1 MAAWD
6 GVSEFVAVAETASFT
21 AAAKR
26 LRLSV
31 AQISRQVAGLEA
43 RLKVK
48 LFYRTTRRV
57 TLTEAGGV
65 YYRHCSHALE
75 GLDDAERAVSDLQA
89 TPQGK
94 IKLTAPITFGEER
107 VMPLINDFMVLH
119 PQLELECQL
128 TNQLVDILADGY
140 DLAIRL
146 GHLQDSS
153 MIARKLSSRERYVCA
168 SPDYVARFG
177 APHTLSE
184 LDQHHCLVGG
194 AGYWRFLEGDKTRS
208 VKVTGRMQCNSA
220 YALVDAALK
229 GLGLIQVPDY
239 YVQDYI
245 QQGRLL
251 TVLDPY
257 CEPEE
262 GLWAL
267 YPFNRQLSP
276 KIKMLVAY
284 LAEHMTGA

>member
-184 LDQHHCLVGG
+184 LDRHHCLVGE

-208 VKVTGRMQCNSA
+208 VKVSGRMQCNSA
-220 YALVDAALK
+220 YSLVDAALK

-257 CEPEE
+257 SEPEE
-262 GLWAL
+262 GIWAL

-276 KIKMLVAY
+276 KIKMLVTY
-284 LAEHMTGA
+284 LTEHMTGV